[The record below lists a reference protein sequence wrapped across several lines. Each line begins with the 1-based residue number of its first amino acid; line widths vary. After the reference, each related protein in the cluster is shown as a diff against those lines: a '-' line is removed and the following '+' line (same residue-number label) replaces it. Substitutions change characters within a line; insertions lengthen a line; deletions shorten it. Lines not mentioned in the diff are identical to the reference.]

1 MRYAARCRHP
11 AVGRLN
17 SSVRLR
23 NHDFTGRQD
32 TADGDSTQDRI
43 SRASRPSGT
52 TTAPK
57 GPRYLVAH
65 ACFPCRLSF
74 KRASRTDG
82 TTPSCPTCSQPLS
95 EMGRG
100 FKAPPRRNL
109 DKWNTVELLY
119 LAGFR
124 FPSTARREIP
134 ALPVKS
140 RDIADFLAA
149 NQTHPYRTGA
159 T

>member
-1 MRYAARCRHP
+1 M
-11 AVGRLN
+11 
-17 SSVRLR
+17 
-23 NHDFTGRQD
+23 T
-32 TADGDSTQDRI
+32 
-43 SRASRPSGT
+43 SRADKTQRMEIRRKIGSRALPDPAGPQPH
-52 TTAPK
+52 PK

-109 DKWNTVELLY
+109 DKWKTVELLY

>member
-1 MRYAARCRHP
+1 M
-11 AVGRLN
+11 
-17 SSVRLR
+17 
-23 NHDFTGRQD
+23 T
-32 TADGDSTQDRI
+32 
-43 SRASRPSGT
+43 SRADKTQRMEIRRKIGSRVLPDPAGPQPR
-52 TTAPK
+52 PK

-74 KRASRTDG
+74 N
-82 TTPSCPTCSQPLS
+82 CPTCSQPLS

-109 DKWNTVELLY
+109 DKWKTVELLY

-140 RDIADFLAA
+140 RDVADFLAA
-149 NQTHPYRTGA
+149 NQAHPYRTGA